1 MLLSFASKL
10 LMHTPSKFTE
20 ITVKVGLEFG
30 KSSPLKHN
38 IVCLSY
44 APCPI
49 FSQIGSQNWKNPYW
63 QKNILIEKIEPLD
76 FALLL
81 AWIMVLRAWRI
92 LPSILRRSEPRRHSK
107 SLRRPRRQCQAWPYL
122 IQITHTSSNQNYMT
136 EIKDIFKIVA
146 TLLQFVTGVTL
157 LNLTRDNSKSW

>member
-44 APCPI
+44 AHCSMP
-49 FSQIGSQNWKNPYW
+49 
-63 QKNILIEKIEPLD
+63 NILPKWKKTLAFCLIVGLNDGLKGLADPLNYSPEIGATEPLKKSPET
-76 FALLL
+76 AETMASL
-81 AWIMVLRAWRI
+81 
-92 LPSILRRSEPRRHSK
+92 SE
-107 SLRRPRRQCQAWPYL
+107 
-122 IQITHTSSNQNYMT
+122 T
-136 EIKDIFKIVA
+136 ENI
-146 TLLQFVTGVTL
+146 
-157 LNLTRDNSKSW
+157 